1 MEQYSGNRRQ
11 HLFDFDW
18 YFTRELP
25 RLKDRYTGAHY
36 TYKTTKAGQRC
47 PYALDGWDVSGW
59 RKLDLPHDWLVEVPF
74 DEAALSAQ
82 GHVRRGTAWYRKQF
96 LLEES
101 CRDKQIL
108 LNFDGIAGEAEIYLN
123 GSLIRRHFSSYTPI
137 TVDVTDRVSMDAP
150 NTLAIFVDRGDIELW
165 AYEGAGISRHVHLYI
180 KEATHVAHQ
189 GIWLKSAPQEDGR
202 WLAKGELTVE
212 NIGYLPAV
220 FSATLTLHDAQGHV
234 VATDSAEGVAPANGQ
249 TVVDFRFVVDHPHL
263 WDVNDPALYT
273 VRAAV
278 ESEGRRD
285 EAETVHG
292 FRTVAV
298 HAERGFLLNG
308 RVVKVHGVCCHQGH
322 GGMGIALPD
331 SIIAMRMQK
340 LQEIGINAMRCVHHP
355 HQETL
360 LDVCDRLGILV
371 MEENRHFE
379 TGEEF
384 LGYLRAMVLRARNH
398 PSVVFYSLC
407 NEEPLGGLAE
417 GGRIYRRMAQAL
429 RDMDDTRLLTGAM
442 NRRTVFGEEGAAQWM
457 DVAGIN
463 YELDTLEEYH
473 LLHPHHPLIGSENAA
488 VFGTRGQYVTD
499 RDRRMIACTDSEHLE
514 IFDSIRDTFAAIAPK
529 PYVAGLFIWCGFDYR
544 GEAMLGGW
552 PAVSSQFGLMDSCGY
567 PKGGYYY
574 MKAFLDRKP
583 FVKLLAHW
591 NHQEGDTVTV
601 YTVTNCDAVELL
613 LNGRSLGKKTSD
625 VYRQLIW
632 DIPFAPGSLAA
643 VAYAEGNPVAED
655 VVITA
660 GKPCRL
666 VLCADRHELHADGAD
681 TVMVEVRAVDDA
693 GNWVPQADAAV
704 CFTIEGQG
712 VLQGCANG
720 DPTSHEVDALPR
732 RKLFAGLC
740 AVYVRTKREAGAI
753 RLMARADGME
763 QAEMAFSL
771 K

>member
-1 MEQYSGNRRQ
+1 M
-11 HLFDFDW
+11 
-18 YFTRELP
+18 
-25 RLKDRYTGAHY
+25 
-36 TYKTTKAGQRC
+36 
-47 PYALDGWDVSGW
+47 
-59 RKLDLPHDWLVEVPF
+59 
-74 DEAALSAQ
+74 
-82 GHVRRGTAWYRKQF
+82 
-96 LLEES
+96 
-101 CRDKQIL
+101 
-108 LNFDGIAGEAEIYLN
+108 
-123 GSLIRRHFSSYTPI
+123 
-137 TVDVTDRVSMDAP
+137 
-150 NTLAIFVDRGDIELW
+150 
-165 AYEGAGISRHVHLYI
+165 
-180 KEATHVAHQ
+180 
-189 GIWLKSAPQEDGR
+189 
-202 WLAKGELTVE
+202 
-212 NIGYLPAV
+212 
-220 FSATLTLHDAQGHV
+220 
-234 VATDSAEGVAPANGQ
+234 
-249 TVVDFRFVVDHPHL
+249 
-263 WDVNDPALYT
+263 
-273 VRAAV
+273 
-278 ESEGRRD
+278 
-285 EAETVHG
+285 
-292 FRTVAV
+292 
-298 HAERGFLLNG
+298 
-308 RVVKVHGVCCHQGH
+308 
-322 GGMGIALPD
+322 
-331 SIIAMRMQK
+331 
-340 LQEIGINAMRCVHHP
+340 
-355 HQETL
+355 
-360 LDVCDRLGILV
+360 
-371 MEENRHFE
+371 
-379 TGEEF
+379 
-384 LGYLRAMVLRARNH
+384 
-398 PSVVFYSLC
+398 
-407 NEEPLGGLAE
+407 
-417 GGRIYRRMAQAL
+417 
-429 RDMDDTRLLTGAM
+429 
-442 NRRTVFGEEGAAQWM
+442 
-457 DVAGIN
+457 
-463 YELDTLEEYH
+463 
-473 LLHPHHPLIGSENAA
+473 LHPHHPLIGSENAA

-681 TVMVEVRAVDDA
+681 TVMVEMRAVDDA

-712 VLQGCANG
+712 VIQGCANG